1 MGASFLEEF
10 SNNDNQELVLKDQ
23 FALVGGQNLVRSIN
37 KKQLNKD
44 HKEQIISAIDCLNT
58 RVKKQYYF
66 SNLQIFDGL
75 ENGHVPERVIL
86 LSPKF
91 PSPGPTFYSSS
102 TVE

>member
-44 HKEQIISAIDCLNT
+44 HKEQIISAMDCLNSRAKNNT
-58 RVKKQYYF
+58 ILV
-66 SNLQIFDGL
+66 IFKFLIGL
-75 ENGHVPERVIL
+75 KMVMF
-86 LSPKF
+86 LS
-91 PSPGPTFYSSS
+91 
-102 TVE
+102 E